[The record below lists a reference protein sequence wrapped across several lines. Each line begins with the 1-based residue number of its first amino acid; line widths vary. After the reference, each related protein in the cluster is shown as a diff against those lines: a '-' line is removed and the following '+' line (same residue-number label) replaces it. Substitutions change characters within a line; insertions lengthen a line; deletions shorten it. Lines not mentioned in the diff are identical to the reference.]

1 MYNLLQKQPTEVFT
15 KACNCIKK
23 SLWHTCFSR
32 EFCEISKNIFF
43 IEHLL
48 TAASVVIW
56 ICVFSKFDLIG
67 FSYSVNWICVLD
79 LCIFSHQKTMSN
91 HFQNKILKISTVD
104 LDCDLEKISRKLKF
118 GIDVPYTFRIHQK
131 KVPTHST
138 LRTAKIHNGGFTA
151 FFFILI

>member
-1 MYNLLQKQPTEVFT
+1 MYNLLQKQPPEVFT

-131 KVPTHST
+131 KSPPIAPWERNPQWRIYS
-138 LRTAKIHNGGFTA
+138 
-151 FFFILI
+151 FFSLF